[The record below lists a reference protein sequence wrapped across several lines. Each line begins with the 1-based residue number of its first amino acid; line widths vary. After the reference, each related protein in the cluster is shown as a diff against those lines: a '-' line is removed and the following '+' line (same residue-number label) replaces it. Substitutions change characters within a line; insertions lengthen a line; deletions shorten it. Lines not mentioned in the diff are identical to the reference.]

1 MLRGTD
7 RHSEQGT
14 ESERDWN
21 GVGDVL
27 LEPRGA
33 QTLSK
38 TQVSFS
44 FFFLSLSPS
53 SLSLSFSLTHLTRFQ
68 MSECGFFFFDVLL
81 GIIKKFSENEN
92 IVFLGLGHRSLE
104 EWGCHLKVYTTVR
117 GIYGFRSWM
126 TMYQTSVVDSM
137 SSGTTLLVFPSPH
150 YPTVHHMPESIS
162 PNFITLQPL
171 AAVTASQALA
181 LPALVKDSYSES
193 FVTSEILSLS
203 RTSDMSVM

>member
-38 TQVSFS
+38 TQVSLS
-44 FFFLSLSPS
+44 LFLSLSPS
-53 SLSLSFSLTHLTRFQ
+53 YLSLSLTHLSRSQ

-92 IVFLGLGHRSLE
+92 IVFLGLGHRGLE
-104 EWGCHLKVYTTVR
+104 E
-117 GIYGFRSWM
+117 
-126 TMYQTSVVDSM
+126 
-137 SSGTTLLVFPSPH
+137 
-150 YPTVHHMPESIS
+150 
-162 PNFITLQPL
+162 
-171 AAVTASQALA
+171 
-181 LPALVKDSYSES
+181 
-193 FVTSEILSLS
+193 
-203 RTSDMSVM
+203 